1 MSKILVTGGTGLVGK
16 NLQTYLPNAVYVA
29 SSDYN
34 LTNQFDVHRMFSEH
48 RPTHVIHLASKVGGV
63 LANSKDPVGFYE
75 QNILMNTYV
84 LHYAHQYNVE
94 RVISMMSTCIFP
106 NTIEYPLQPHKI
118 HSGEPHVS
126 NFGYAYAKRMLEIQ
140 TRAYQSQY
148 GKKWTTIIPTNV
160 YGKFDQFNLESAHV
174 IPALIHKCYLAKI
187 NNTPL
192 KVMGTG
198 KVYREFIY
206 AEDLAKVLAW
216 AIFNYESLEPLI
228 VSSPTQHAIEDVVHM
243 IAKEMK
249 FTDEIVFDGNENNN
263 GQTRKPSDT
272 SKLQNIYPIE
282 YTQLNDGITKTI
294 EWFLNNYD
302 TKEIRK

>member
-1 MSKILVTGGTGLVGK
+1 MKILVTGGTGLVGR
-16 NLQTYLPNAVYVA
+16 NLQEQLPNAIYV
-29 SSDYN
+29 SSK
-34 LTNQFDVHRMFSEH
+34 QFDLTKEDDVRNMFDTH
-48 RPTHVIHLASKVGGV
+48 QPTHVIHLASKVGGV

-216 AIFNYESLEPLI
+216 AIINYDNTEPLI
-228 VSSPTQHAIEDVVHM
+228 VSTPTQYTINDVVNM
-243 IAKEMK
+243 IANQMK
-249 FTDEIVFDGNENNN
+249 FTGDILFDNKESNN
-263 GQTRKPSDT
+263 GQERKPSDI
-272 SKLQNIYPIE
+272 SKLQNLFQIE
-282 YTQLNDGITKTI
+282 HTSLKSGIAQTV
-294 EWFLNNYD
+294 EWFIENYNLGS
-302 TKEIRK
+302 IRK